1 MRNESLRCEQL
12 KPTGEVVVSDA
23 EVGVLECLNCVLW
36 LRWLFLLRTKIRWSD
51 AVICEIGRAHV

>member
-23 EVGVLECLNCVLW
+23 EVGVLERLNCVLW
-36 LRWLFLLRTKIRWSD
+36 LQWLFLLRMKIR
-51 AVICEIGRAHV
+51 